1 MKETKENNQIVSRV
15 SRESYSQKW
24 NVTQREENICSSIY
38 TLKINS
44 ECTVYLENNII
55 LSPVLTTRA

>member
-24 NVTQREENICSSIY
+24 TETLREENISCSI
-38 TLKINS
+38 
-44 ECTVYLENNII
+44 
-55 LSPVLTTRA
+55 